1 MRIRKENLDLGDLG
15 RAKVAYGVDLRS
27 KGKGGR
33 GYRQVTTGA
42 LLIAA
47 GVLLFMV
54 QQDII
59 EIRSI
64 WRYWPVPW
72 LVLGLMKL
80 VAPPEERDLAGGT
93 FEIALGAWFL
103 ACNLHWFGFTYRQTW
118 PLIFVAIGLSQVIK
132 ALGGGPRAPVAAPTP
147 VKEDGHA

>member
-1 MRIRKENLDLGDLG
+1 MRIQKENLDLEFG
-15 RAKVAYGVDLRS
+15 RAKVIGVDLRS
-27 KGKGGR
+27 TGKDGR
-33 GYRQVTTGA
+33 GFRQVTTGV

-54 QQDII
+54 QQGMI
-59 EIRSI
+59 EIKSI
-64 WRYWPVPW
+64 WLYWPVA
-72 LVLGLMKL
+72 LMVVGLMKM
-80 VAPPEERDLAGGT
+80 VAPRAERDLAGGT
-93 FEIALGAWFL
+93 LEVVAGSWFL

-132 ALGGGPRAPVAAPTP
+132 ALGGGPQAPVAAPKP